1 MIFLSST
8 YTYDAY
14 KNNKN
19 MEEIELIAELSTL
32 ISSLVH
38 ETQKERGLS
47 AGLIGNK
54 GSKFKNELTTQKKL
68 TDKKI

>member
-1 MIFLSST
+1 
-8 YTYDAY
+8 
-14 KNNKN
+14 